1 MSFPGQSTAAAR
13 SSSTKAAR
21 TGGCSVVN
29 VIRRKKQ
36 IHSSKLLQS
45 GCDTARCLWLLE
57 QEPFAAQGK
66 LHRLP
71 WRFLL
76 QAPRSRRTGLC
87 WRAGDGCGEPLALRR
102 RPRRNSAPR
111 KVPPWP
117 ARAGPLEQF
126 SLNKLTIPGKL
137 LSRPCLYTR
146 TVLFKDFHNRTLIS
160 FLRMLKVTAGFILFR
175 FIYLLTG

>member
-1 MSFPGQSTAAAR
+1 MTFQITWESRCPSQDSLLLLTDHHPRRQPGQEAAV
-13 SSSTKAAR
+13 SS
-21 TGGCSVVN
+21 
-29 VIRRKKQ
+29 IRRKKQ

-45 GCDTARCLWLLE
+45 GCDTARCLWLLG
-57 QEPFAAQGK
+57 QERFAAQGK

-76 QAPRSRRTGLC
+76 QAPRSHRAGLC
-87 WRAGDGCGEPLALRR
+87 WRAGA
-102 RPRRNSAPR
+102 PRRNSAPR

-117 ARAGPLEQF
+117 AWAGPLEQF